1 MYLYNITL
9 TTLMVDNNFTKESQI
24 TIAIVTLS
32 HNGEIFS
39 QRKISFVS
47 NAIDIIVDT
56 VNKGD

>member
-39 QRKISFVS
+39 QRK
-47 NAIDIIVDT
+47 
-56 VNKGD
+56 NKFCK